1 MKEKIN
7 AIEQING
14 NTYKLEMAKKKK
26 RKKAKEDKRH
36 GKHLYS
42 L

>member
-1 MKEKIN
+1 LKEKIN
-7 AIEQING
+7 AIEQIKG
-14 NTYKLEMAKKKK
+14 NTYKLEMAKRK
-26 RKKAKEDKRH
+26 RKRAKEDKRH